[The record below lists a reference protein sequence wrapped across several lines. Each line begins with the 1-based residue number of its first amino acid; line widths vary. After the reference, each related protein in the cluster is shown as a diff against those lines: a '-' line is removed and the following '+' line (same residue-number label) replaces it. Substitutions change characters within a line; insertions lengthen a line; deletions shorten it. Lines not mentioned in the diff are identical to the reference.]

1 MDSRHD
7 MTIGHELQAAET
19 SQIPV
24 VPDTTADAADQG
36 PTWRRNLAVSLALLV
51 AFVVVTLVG
60 L

>member
-1 MDSRHD
+1 MDARHD
-7 MTIGHELQAAET
+7 TIGHELQAAET

-24 VPDTTADAADQG
+24 VPETAADAAEQG
-36 PTWRRNLAVSLALLV
+36 PTWPRSLAVSLALFA